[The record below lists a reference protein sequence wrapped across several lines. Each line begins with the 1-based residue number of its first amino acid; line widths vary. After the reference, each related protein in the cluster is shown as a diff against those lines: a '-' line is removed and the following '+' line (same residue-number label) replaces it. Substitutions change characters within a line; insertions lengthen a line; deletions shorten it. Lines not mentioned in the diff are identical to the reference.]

1 MAIVLANVHVD
12 LVDEPADK
20 LVTVVMVIVVEF
32 AFSGAYSSNKPFVI
46 DDAAIPLRIH
56 NWLEKFLDFV
66 YQVVL
71 FLIKWF
77 PSHDLLS
84 KWFAIEQYLDC
95 WVYVADVGI
104 LHYLNKSD

>member
-12 LVDEPADK
+12 LVNEPADK

-46 DDAAIPLRIH
+46 DDAAISLWIH
-56 NWLEKFLDFV
+56 DWLEKFLDFV